1 MKIKPVISMLL
12 DKHMTK
18 HKQSLYNKILSKAG
32 ACLAKYLT
40 QPVRHYSYF
49 SLENKEILESYLQP
63 GDVLLVEG
71 NERIS
76 TPIKYLTQ
84 STWSHTAMYVGDYT
98 DPKTGKTYQ
107 HQLVEADIVHG
118 VIAVPVNKYSAL
130 NTRICQPVGLS
141 KKDRQAVS
149 SYMIKS
155 IGMKYDLRNVID
167 LMRYLFPTPPVP
179 SYFRRELLVFG
190 SGDPTKAICS
200 SLIAEAFQSI
210 QYPILPSI
218 LESADHSKKVL
229 QIRHHS
235 LFVPRDFDISPYFNI
250 LKPELNK
257 HFNHKNLQWSGVS
270 DIDETPSQ

>member
-1 MKIKPVISMLL
+1 
-12 DKHMTK
+12 MTK
-18 HKQSLYNKILSKAG
+18 HKQFFYNKILTKIG
-32 ACLAKYLT
+32 ASLAKYLI

-49 SLENKEILESYLQP
+49 SLENKEVLESHLQP

-98 DPKTGKTYQ
+98 DPKTGKTFR
-107 HQLVEADIVHG
+107 HQLVEADIVLG
-118 VIAVPVNKYSAL
+118 VIAVPVDKYSAL

-141 KKDRQAVS
+141 KKDRQALS

-155 IGMKYDLRNVID
+155 IGMKYDHRNIID
-167 LMRYLFPTPPVP
+167 LLRYLIPTPPVP
-179 SYFRRELLVFG
+179 SYFRRKLLVFG

-200 SLIAEAFQSI
+200 TLIAEAFQSI
-210 QYPILPSI
+210 QYPILPKI
-218 LESADHSKKVL
+218 VESVDHSEKLL
-229 QIRHHS
+229 QVRHHS

-257 HFNHKNLQWSGVS
+257 HFNHKNLQWSDGY
-270 DIDETPSQ
+270 DNAETPAH